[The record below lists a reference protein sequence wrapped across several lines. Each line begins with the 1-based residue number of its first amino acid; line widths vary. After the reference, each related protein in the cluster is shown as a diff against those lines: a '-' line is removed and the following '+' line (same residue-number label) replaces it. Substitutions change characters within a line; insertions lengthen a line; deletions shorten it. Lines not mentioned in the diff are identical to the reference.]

1 MAVGKKTRMK
11 KLKKETIGT
20 VATTSY
26 LIRSV
31 VDDGD
36 AYGSIRKSLP
46 VAVVVVSSSVM

>member
-31 VDDGD
+31 VDDD

-46 VAVVVVSSSVM
+46 AVVVVSSSVM